1 MIKRTSEQTKE
12 EQSTESQEFVLF
24 FCECECVC
32 VCVCLCMSIVT
43 LFRDV
48 CTYKITLTDGHIVV
62 NTNEKEECNVKR
74 DYCCCS
80 LPRRLSTVR
89 LTDRLVVGLVGYQK
103 PLIVLQILVQR
114 NNNNYNITNM
124 HAFTKHKTSATRE

>member
-24 FCECECVC
+24 FCECC

-48 CTYKITLTDGHIVV
+48 CTYKITLTDGLLVV
-62 NTNEKEECNVKR
+62 NTNEK
-74 DYCCCS
+74 
-80 LPRRLSTVR
+80 
-89 LTDRLVVGLVGYQK
+89 
-103 PLIVLQILVQR
+103 
-114 NNNNYNITNM
+114 
-124 HAFTKHKTSATRE
+124 SAM